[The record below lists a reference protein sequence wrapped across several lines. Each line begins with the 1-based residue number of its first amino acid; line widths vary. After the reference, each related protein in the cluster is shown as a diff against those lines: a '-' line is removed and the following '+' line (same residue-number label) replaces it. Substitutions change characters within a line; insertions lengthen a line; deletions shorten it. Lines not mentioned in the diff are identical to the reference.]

1 MGVPVI
7 DMKNIDGGDREVIM
21 AEIAKACESTGFF
34 QLLNHGIEH
43 ELMDRVKK
51 VCSEHY
57 KLNREQSFNAS
68 LPVRLLSN
76 ALDSDNA
83 DKIEN
88 VDWEDVIQIH
98 EMQETNSWPSQPS
111 DFKETIQEFRNKIF
125 SLTEKLLEVISL
137 NLGLEKE
144 YLKEAFAGGEKP
156 FFGTKVSHYPP
167 CPRPDL
173 IKGIRAHTDAGGLI
187 LLYQDDQVSGLQ
199 VLDDGTW
206 VDVQP
211 IPYAIVVDIGDQ
223 LEAITNGKYTSAWH
237 RILPT
242 KNGNRFSVASFYN
255 PSYNA
260 KVYPASQLTAQTG
273 DELSVYPEY
282 PEYLF
287 GDYMQVYSH
296 QKYEAKEPRFEAMRI
311 VNVEC
316 Q

>member
-1 MGVPVI
+1 MKRKYPKGVTNTLYCI
-7 DMKNIDGGDREVIM
+7 
-21 AEIAKACESTGFF
+21 
-34 QLLNHGIEH
+34 LL
-43 ELMDRVKK
+43 R
-51 VCSEHY
+51 
-57 KLNREQSFNAS
+57 
-68 LPVRLLSN
+68 
-76 ALDSDNA
+76 
-83 DKIEN
+83 
-88 VDWEDVIQIH
+88 
-98 EMQETNSWPSQPS
+98 
-111 DFKETIQEFRNKIF
+111 ETIQEFRNQIF
-125 SLTEKLLEVISL
+125 SLTEKLLELISL

-173 IKGIRAHTDAGGLI
+173 INGIRAHTDAGGLI

-199 VLDDGTW
+199 VLHNGTW

-260 KVYPASQLTAQTG
+260 MVYPASQLTAQVNAGETW
-273 DELSVYPEY
+273 DELLSYPQ
-282 PEYLF
+282 YLF
-287 GDYMQVYSH
+287 GDYMQVYSQ
-296 QKYEAKEPRFEAMRI
+296 QKYEAKEPRFEAMRV

-316 Q
+316 R